1 MIENEK
7 ENISSINR
15 IAIRDDDSAD
25 DDNNKLTNLL
35 PGFCFFVH
43 IYINNLSLYLDI

>member
-1 MIENEK
+1 MNDK

-15 IAIRDDDSAD
+15 IAIRNDDSDDDD
-25 DDNNKLTNLL
+25 NNNNKLTNLL

-43 IYINNLSLYLDI
+43 INILIIYPCI